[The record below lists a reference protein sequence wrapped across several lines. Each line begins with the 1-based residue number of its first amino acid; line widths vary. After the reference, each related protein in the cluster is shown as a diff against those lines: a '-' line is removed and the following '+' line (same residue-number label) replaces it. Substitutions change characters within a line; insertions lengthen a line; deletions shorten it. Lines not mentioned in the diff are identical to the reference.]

1 MKKRYKISLAEVQKF
16 VRSLNR
22 LGTQRSVPYK
32 TNAKQIKEHLERIFD
47 TYQAD
52 AVLDGDALK
61 NLFFPTQ
68 LKDRYRIFISHSSK
82 DAEIIQQFASTLE
95 TRLNF
100 PCFVDWMVWGNLYEL
115 QASLDQKL
123 CNPTPKATGG
133 VTYSYNL
140 RNYTTA
146 HTHAMLSMALLDMID
161 QCDICMF
168 VYSDNS
174 TVPNADFNNI
184 ETLSPWI
191 YEEISYMN
199 RIQIKETRL
208 MSEGGNVSPIRIS
221 HPLDLDSFD
230 TLNASTLTQVLTSL
244 NE

>member
-16 VRSLNR
+16 VRSLNQ

-47 TYQAD
+47 TYQAG

-95 TRLNF
+95 TMLNF

-199 RIQIKETRL
+199 HIQIKETRL

-230 TLNASTLTQVLTSL
+230 TLNASTLTQALTSL

>member
-1 MKKRYKISLAEVQKF
+1 MRKCYKISLAEVQKF
-16 VRSLNR
+16 VWSLNR

-199 RIQIKETRL
+199 HIQIKETRL

-221 HPLDLDSFD
+221 HPLDLNSFEPL
-230 TLNASTLTQVLTSL
+230 TASTLISKLNVL
-244 NE
+244 NG